1 MKTIIFIVS
10 LILLIFSISFFTFS
24 LKSYLPVRRERQIKL
39 MHKRLDH
46 DFFFPISVI
55 IGADDYPFTYIN
67 NLLTQD
73 YKLFEIIL
81 TDCSGDDEKIKRL
94 VKTYS
99 LKEDDKRPIR
109 YYKDCIHPDR
119 IYKGREGNIPLTLL
133 VLSKEKTDAAGILRP
148 LLAAGVSASRMPY
161 ISFYKN
167 ESQKIIPGTSLKDM
181 ARYVL
186 EDDNVTQ
193 ISMYGMELYNKARFM
208 DDLLPVNVS
217 VSEV

>member
-119 IYKGREGNIPLTLL
+119 IYKGRERNIPLTLL
-133 VLSKEKTDAAGILRP
+133 VLSKEKADAAGILRP

-208 DDLLPVNVS
+208 DALLPVNVS